1 MENQLFKENEE
12 SIPAITHIKPSKVEL
27 KEQDS
32 NAPVKTKVCYKQFD
46 SLSSLEPSFDESDEV
61 TSAVANLVKCLDS
74 DVHSGLSK

>member
-12 SIPAITHIKPSKVEL
+12 SIPAITHTKPSKVEL

-46 SLSSLEPSFDESDEV
+46 SLSSLLISKPMAD
-61 TSAVANLVKCLDS
+61 DS
-74 DVHSGLSK
+74 S